1 MCEDYIFYVLIIS
14 STLLIISEFL
24 PFTSLKYHGILKNIF
39 NCCKKS
45 DKYEVERLLENNS
58 GYIYEYTSDYN
69 SDNEYSLFTDM
80 ESVKQKLNI
89 IIDKIEDIQE
99 KQEVEK
105 QKIEIIETDN
115 RWFFQR
121 IFGNSV

>member
-1 MCEDYIFYVLIIS
+1 MCEDYIFYGLIIS
-14 STLLIISEFL
+14 SSLLIISEFL
-24 PFTSLKYHGILKNIF
+24 PFTSLKHHGILKNIF
-39 NCCKKS
+39 NCCRKT
-45 DKYEVERLLENNS
+45 DKFEVERLLENS
-58 GYIYEYTSDYN
+58 SEYIYEYN